1 MPTNLPHHASSGW
14 RRWWPHFLAHAR
26 GARRCLKRGELQ
38 ALEQQIEASEI
49 RHLGE
54 LRICIESSLSPE
66 GLWRGQTA
74 RQRAAELFSM
84 LGVWDTEHNNGVLIY
99 LLLAERRIEVLADRG
114 LAHQPDAQAA
124 FDNIVNTLLP
134 DLQRDD
140 FASALAK
147 AIEQVGE
154 LLAKHYPAAHGER
167 NDNELSNAIVLL

>member
-1 MPTNLPHHASSGW
+1 MPTNLPYHASRGW
-14 RRWWPHFLAHAR
+14 RRWWSHFLAHAR
-26 GARRCLKRGELQ
+26 SARRCLKPDELQ

-74 RQRAAELFSM
+74 RQRASELFSM

-114 LAHQPDAQAA
+114 LALQPHSQAA
-124 FDNIVNTLLP
+124 FDTIVSSLLP
-134 DLQRDD
+134 DLRRDD
-140 FASALAK
+140 FASALSK
-147 AIEQVGE
+147 AIRQVGE
-154 LLAKHYPAAHGER
+154 LLATHYPIAPGER